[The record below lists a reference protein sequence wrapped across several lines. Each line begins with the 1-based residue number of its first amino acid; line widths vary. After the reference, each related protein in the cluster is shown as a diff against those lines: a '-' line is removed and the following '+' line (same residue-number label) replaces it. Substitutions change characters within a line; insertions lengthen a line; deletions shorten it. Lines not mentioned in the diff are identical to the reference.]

1 MPTLIAYANSC
12 ISRIQNSN
20 KIGISSIDVV
30 GRLYQLFLHTNCS
43 RLHPRMRSPSLM
55 QLDALPAILS
65 HKLEHVVSEDE
76 ISGIDA
82 VGRLTTYD
90 FI

>member
-1 MPTLIAYANSC
+1 
-12 ISRIQNSN
+12 
-20 KIGISSIDVV
+20 
-30 GRLYQLFLHTNCS
+30 
-43 RLHPRMRSPSLM
+43 MRSPSLM

-82 VGRLTTYD
+82 VGRLY
-90 FI
+90 

>member
-1 MPTLIAYANSC
+1 
-12 ISRIQNSN
+12 
-20 KIGISSIDVV
+20 
-30 GRLYQLFLHTNCS
+30 
-43 RLHPRMRSPSLM
+43 MRSPSLM

-82 VGRLTTYD
+82 VGRLTSYSSIQIAANCILERD
-90 FI
+90 FQFRTHLGKRI